1 MPLTISE
8 VVEWLTKAERD
19 LLSAEI
25 LIDHEPPVLDA
36 ACFHCQQAVEKA
48 LKAFLVW
55 QAIPFERVHNLTYL
69 LDLCVSKEV
78 GWVSLRER
86 AESLTPY
93 AVEARYPGELLDV
106 DRAEAADAL
115 ESARAVW
122 NFVLGLLPEE
132 LRPHKLTGKSEAD
145 ESC

>member
-1 MPLTISE
+1 MPPATDE
-8 VVEWLTKAERD
+8 VIEWLTKAERD
-19 LLSAEI
+19 LMAAAI

-69 LDLCVSKEV
+69 LDLCASREA
-78 GWVSLRER
+78 GFASLREQ

-93 AVEARYPGELLDV
+93 AVETRYPGELLDV
-106 DRAEAADAL
+106 ARAEATDAL
-115 ESARAVW
+115 ESAKSVW
-122 NFVLGLLPEE
+122 NFVLRFLPEE
-132 LRPHKLTGKSEAD
+132 LHSHKPAGQSEAG
-145 ESC
+145 ESR